1 MKTEYNRDIE
11 VKDNMKKAE
20 WIDLTHKISDQTLV
34 YPGDPFVKI
43 TPLSKETDDFCIQE
57 LKTAM
62 HVGTH
67 MDSPKHFQSGQS
79 IDELD
84 FTKLMGKASVIHLE
98 AKDGVIYSKDI
109 EDSYKSRKHQYS
121 ILLLDTLHSSLF
133 NQKEYYSEVPCFEPS
148 LIDFLLANRIHL
160 LGLDLPTIKYLK
172 EDFTAAHRD
181 LLGNN
186 IIIVEGL
193 NNLSLL
199 SENVD
204 YIGLPLNIEGMDGS
218 LIRAVAKNRR

>member
-1 MKTEYNRDIE
+1 MKAT
-11 VKDNMKKAE
+11 E
-20 WIDLTHKISDQTLV
+20 WIDLTHKISDKTLV

-67 MDSPKHFQSGQS
+67 MDSPKHFRSGPS

-84 FTKLMGKASVIHLE
+84 ITKLMGKASVIHLE
-98 AKDGVIYSKDI
+98 AKDGVIYTKDI
-109 EDSYKSRKHQYS
+109 EKSYQNNVHQHS
-121 ILLLDTLHSSLF
+121 ILLLDTLHSHLF
-133 NQKEYYSEVPCFEPS
+133 NQERYFSEVPSFEPS
-148 LIDFLLANRIHL
+148 LIDFLLTNKIQL

-172 EDFTAAHRD
+172 EDYTTAHRD

-193 NNLSLL
+193 NNLTLL
-199 SENVD
+199 DEEVD
-204 YIGLPLNIEGMDGS
+204 YIGLPLNIQGMDGS
-218 LIRAVAKNRR
+218 LIRAVAKNIR